1 MIQHNSAQTMRSF
14 REKWAKNTDAAFRNT
29 LTEGS
34 VLQTWILNRNGF
46 ASLEELKD
54 HLLGKKRLLDGGCG
68 NGRVTALLA
77 SVFDGPVVGIDLNAA
92 TVAQSNLQDLPNVT
106 IAEKDLL
113 GDLSDLGEFDFI
125 YCQEVL
131 HHTADPRASFLNLSS
146 LLSPGGEIAIYV
158 YRVKAPMREFADDFV
173 RDAIKDLPY
182 EEAMLAAKA
191 ITDLGRKLS
200 ELKEEIEVPEVKVL
214 GIKAGNYT
222 AQRLLYHFFL
232 KCFWNS
238 ELSEQENIVINYDW
252 YHPATATRHTVD
264 EVEEWFAAA
273 KLDIVH
279 SFEDEYGITI
289 RGVRP

>member
-1 MIQHNSAQTMRSF
+1 MTQHNAAQTMRSF
-14 REKWAKNTDAAFRNT
+14 REKWAKNADAAFRNT

-46 ASLEELKD
+46 ASLEELRA
-54 HLLGKKRLLDGGCG
+54 HLVGKKRLLDAGCG

-92 TVAQSNLQDLPNVT
+92 TVAQSNLQDLPNVSV
-106 IAEKDLL
+106 AEKDLL
-113 GDLSDLGEFDFI
+113 EDISDLGEFDFI

-131 HHTADPRASFLNLSS
+131 HHTADPRAAFLNLSL
-146 LLSPGGEIAIYV
+146 LLSPEGEIAIYV
-158 YRVKAPMREFADDFV
+158 YRVKAPIREFADDFV

-182 EEAMLAAKA
+182 EEAMLAART

-200 ELKEEIEVPEVKVL
+200 ELTEEIEVPEVKIL

-238 ELSEQENIVINYDW
+238 QLSEQENVVINYDW
-252 YHPATATRHTVD
+252 YHPATATRHTIE